1 MKTRLFKN
9 WITSLLG
16 LLLFILGAYM
26 AYQGKLPW
34 EAFMTSLPA
43 IFMLLRAK
51 DSLLWAKAKEE

>member
-16 LLLFILGAYM
+16 LLLLIGGAYLV
-26 AYQGKLPW
+26 YTGKINFT
-34 EAFMTSLPA
+34 EYTAFIPTC
-43 IFMLLRAK
+43 FLLFRAK